1 MSEPILKTTKATIQF
16 GGLVAVDSVD
26 LHQQDGEIL
35 SLIGPNGAGK
45 TTFFNLLTGVYA
57 PTGGSILFYGEDITG
72 LKPYER
78 VKKGIARTFQN
89 IRLFHEMTVL
99 ENVLIADPA
108 CNGESVLGAVF
119 SGKTQWQKRREAVE
133 RSEYILEA
141 IGLADQEEELA
152 TNLPYGKQRM
162 LEIGRA
168 MATNPKLILLD
179 EPGAG
184 MNAFEKDE
192 LTALIHLLRDKFKKN
207 VLLIEHDMR
216 FVMNISDRIV
226 VLDHGIKIADGL
238 PADIQNNEQV
248 IEAYLGKGIDDD
260 DEEE

>member
-1 MSEPILKTTKATIQF
+1 MSEPILNTTKATIQF
-16 GGLVAVDSVD
+16 GGLIAVDAVD

-57 PTGGSILFYGEDITG
+57 PTGGSVLFYGEDITR

-99 ENVLIADPA
+99 ENVLIADPV
-108 CNGESVLGAVF
+108 CNGESVPGAVF
-119 SGKTQWQKRREAVE
+119 AGRAQRQRRREAVE

-141 IGLADQEEELA
+141 IGLADKGEELA
-152 TNLPYGKQRM
+152 SNLPYGKQRM

-192 LTALIHLLRDKFKKN
+192 LTALIHQLRSGFKKN

-226 VLDHGIKIADGL
+226 VLDHGVKIADGV
-238 PADIQNNEQV
+238 PAEIQNNEQV